1 MDLLTLALV
10 GTVVMLGLIA
20 LHVPI
25 GVAMALC
32 GMVGFAQIA
41 GWGPALSLMAS
52 EPAST
57 MANLDLAV
65 VPLFMLMGSLASVG
79 GLATDIYDMASK
91 LVGRSR
97 GGLATTTVIASGGF
111 GAVCGSGVAT
121 TATFGRVALPE
132 MMRRGYSP
140 AIAAGSVAAGGTLGI
155 IVPPSSIMILYCV
168 LTEESVLTL
177 FTASIVPAILTV
189 ISYIVAIRLT
199 VWLKPDLAPHGEAVA
214 LSERLKGIAAGWRP
228 VLLAVAVLGGIYSG
242 VFTVNEAAAVGVL
255 LAFLFALFR
264 GALTV
269 RNFLGALAE
278 ASASTAMIYIMIF
291 GATVFSYFIAVTGGA
306 TFLVG
311 AIGSL
316 DVPPPLIIFAF
327 IIVYIILG
335 AFFDEV
341 ASLVITLPFVLP
353 VILHFGY
360 DPIWWGVINVMVIGI
375 GMLMPPIGINVMLLN
390 SMYPEVKL
398 GTIYRGVMPF
408 VYADLVRLVILVL
421 FPSLTLWLP
430 SVMR

>member
-1 MDLLTLALV
+1 
-10 GTVVMLGLIA
+10 
-20 LHVPI
+20 
-25 GVAMALC
+25 
-32 GMVGFAQIA
+32 
-41 GWGPALSLMAS
+41 
-52 EPAST
+52 
-57 MANLDLAV
+57 
-65 VPLFMLMGSLASVG
+65 
-79 GLATDIYDMASK
+79 
-91 LVGRSR
+91 
-97 GGLATTTVIASGGF
+97 
-111 GAVCGSGVAT
+111 
-121 TATFGRVALPE
+121 
-132 MMRRGYSP
+132 
-140 AIAAGSVAAGGTLGI
+140 
-155 IVPPSSIMILYCV
+155 
-168 LTEESVLTL
+168 
-177 FTASIVPAILTV
+177 
-189 ISYIVAIRLT
+189 
-199 VWLKPDLAPHGEAVA
+199 
-214 LSERLKGIAAGWRP
+214 
-228 VLLAVAVLGGIYSG
+228 AVLGGIYSG

-269 RNFLGALAE
+269 RNFLGARAE

-360 DPIWWGVINVMVIGI
+360 DPIWWGVINLMVIGI